1 MRSVTLKCDGVE
13 CTVSDDSGDLTIYT
27 YVDLIK
33 QCLVGVGFHPYNVD
47 DVFHDEARWSLP
59 RKENSC

>member
-1 MRSVTLKCDGVE
+1 MRSITLKNDGVE
-13 CTVSDDSGDLTIYT
+13 CTVSDDGGDCTIYT

-33 QCLVGVGFHPYNVD
+33 QCLVGVGFHPDNVD

-59 RKENSC
+59 EKTE